1 MKLTV
6 EAISKNFGKNNALN
20 NFSATFEEGHI
31 YGLLG
36 RNGAGKSTLLN
47 IITDRVFASSGSVK
61 IDGTVVTANSNQ
73 LNKIHMMSEANYYPD
88 DKKCKDILKAIDS
101 LSENF
106 NYEKA
111 IELADKFEISLNKTT
126 KALST
131 GYRTIFKIIVAL
143 SMKVN
148 FLVLDEP
155 TLGLDAISRDLL
167 YIEIS
172 KYLLENEHSCIII
185 STHLIEEVETLV
197 DYFYL
202 INKGSLMF
210 CGDKEQVLGNLL
222 LVSGNKEKVVSSVK
236 DAKVLNSSTQLDR
249 LEVLVEKIEIN
260 DESLTV
266 RHPSLQELFIKLA
279 GVRNE

>member
-101 LSENF
+101 LTDNF
-106 NYEKA
+106 NYDKA
-111 IELADKFEISLNKTT
+111 IELAGKFEISLNKTT

-210 CGDKEQVLGNLL
+210 CGDKEQMLGNLL

-249 LEVLVEKIEIN
+249 LEVLVEKTEIN
-260 DESLTV
+260 DDSLTV
-266 RHPSLQELFIKLA
+266 RHPSLQELFIKLDRKS
-279 GVRNE
+279 VV

>member
-101 LSENF
+101 LTDNF
-106 NYEKA
+106 NYDKA

>member
-73 LNKIHMMSEANYYPD
+73 LKKIHMMSEANYYPD

-101 LSENF
+101 LTDNF
-106 NYEKA
+106 NYDKA
-111 IELADKFEISLNKTT
+111 IELAGKFEISLNKTT

-210 CGDKEQVLGNLL
+210 CGDKEQMLGNLL

-249 LEVLVEKIEIN
+249 LEVLVEKTEIN
-260 DESLTV
+260 DDSLTV

>member
-73 LNKIHMMSEANYYPD
+73 LKKIHMMSEANYYPD

-101 LSENF
+101 LTDNF
-106 NYEKA
+106 NYDKA

-210 CGDKEQVLGNLL
+210 CGDKEQMLGNLL

-249 LEVLVEKIEIN
+249 LEVLVEKTEIN
-260 DESLTV
+260 DDSLTV

>member
-73 LNKIHMMSEANYYPD
+73 LKKIHMMSEANYYPD

-101 LSENF
+101 LTDNF
-106 NYEKA
+106 NYDKA
-111 IELADKFEISLNKTT
+111 IELAGKFEISLNKTT

-249 LEVLVEKIEIN
+249 LEVLVEKTEIN
-260 DESLTV
+260 DDSLTV